1 MVINDRSGNH
11 RIHLSAN
18 FRLPKFAWDSRSPDM
33 ESIDSPLRQM
43 CVSIS
48 ERCRFARIPER
59 MRYRTLRSL
68 RCRAT
73 PRACCLRAASSPLHV
88 AAASASASRHT
99 QREAGGSAG
108 GAPGGATGWPASP
121 SPGGC
126 NLLLRDP
133 ATYVGLLSPSFMCP
147 PTISL
152 VPSLAWFHTHDC
164 VCRHYK
170 SVFPF
175 LRKSEDIAF

>member
-1 MVINDRSGNH
+1 MG
-11 RIHLSAN
+11 
-18 FRLPKFAWDSRSPDM
+18 SPFPRQ

-48 ERCRFARIPER
+48 GRRRFARIPER
-59 MRYRTLRSL
+59 TRYRTLRSL
-68 RCRAT
+68 RCPAT
-73 PRACCLRAASSPLHV
+73 PRACCLSAASSPLHV

-152 VPSLAWFHTHDC
+152 LFVPSFAWFHTPIYIHT
-164 VCRHYK
+164 YMWI
-170 SVFPF
+170 
-175 LRKSEDIAF
+175 L

>member
-1 MVINDRSGNH
+1 MGFPFPRHGVNRLSIAADV
-11 RIHLSAN
+11 RIDFGTLSIRAYPRTN
-18 FRLPKFAWDSRSPDM
+18 AISHASLFEMPDDSS
-33 ESIDSPLRQM
+33 
-43 CVSIS
+43 
-48 ERCRFARIPER
+48 
-59 MRYRTLRSL
+59 
-68 RCRAT
+68 
-73 PRACCLRAASSPLHV
+73 CCLRAASSPLHV